1 MAVFYVVQSKTYKEE
16 RAGGYVWSPKV
27 ARNKAIIPGYA
38 TMSQVRKG
46 DTILNHCKGSI
57 VSIGIAN
64 TDCYDS
70 PKPVAFTTGVS
81 GGWSTDGY
89 MVDVDYLDVNPM
101 KIKDHSKWIAA
112 HHNAGGVFNVKGAVS
127 QGKYMNHLHDEY
139 AIYLLTE
146 LKKKQTDAKI
156 LGVLDDALKS
166 VIEDKES
173 EYDEFEK
180 DAINKLAEESASIA
194 KPTWS
199 GIREK
204 QATTTSSATGR
215 EKPLRN
221 PNRAAD
227 ALRKAD
233 FLCEYDPTDR
243 TFLRKN
249 GKPYTEPHHLIPIC
263 KYRDFPYSLDVLE
276 NMVSL
281 CSHCHNLLHYGKFE
295 DKIPILT
302 RLYNDRKTAL
312 EACGLTLTLDQ
323 LMSYYK

>member
-16 RAGGYVWSPKV
+16 RTGGYVWTPKV
-27 ARNKAIIPGYA
+27 ARNGARIPGYT
-38 TMSQVRKG
+38 TMTQIRKG
-46 DTILNHCKGSI
+46 DTILNHCNGSI
-57 VSIGIAN
+57 ISICIAA

-70 PKPVAFTTGVS
+70 PKPAAFTAGVS
-81 GGWSTDGY
+81 GGWHTDGY
-89 MVDVDYLDVNPM
+89 KVEVDYLDVNPI
-101 KIKDHSKWIAA
+101 KINDHSKWIAA
-112 HHNAGGVFNVKGAVS
+112 HHNAGGVFDVKGAAS
-127 QGKYMNHLHDEY
+127 QGKYMNHLHNEY

-156 LGVLDDALKS
+156 LGVLDDALNS

-173 EYDEFEK
+173 EYDDFEK
-180 DAINKLAEESASIA
+180 DAINKLVEKSASIA

-199 GIREK
+199 GVREK

-215 EKPLRN
+215 EKPARN
-221 PNRAAD
+221 PKRAAD
-227 ALRKAD
+227 ALLKAD
-233 FLCEYDPTDR
+233 FLCEYGPADR

-263 KYRDFPYSLDVLE
+263 KYREFSYSLDVLE

-302 RLYNDRKTAL
+302 NLYNDRKTAL
-312 EACGLTLTLDQ
+312 DACGLSLTLDQ
-323 LMSYYK
+323 LLSYYK

>member
-1 MAVFYVVQSKTYKEE
+1 MAVFYVVQSQTYKEE

-27 ARNKAIIPGYA
+27 AKNGASIPGYT
-38 TMSQVRKG
+38 TMSQIRKG
-46 DTILNHCKGSI
+46 DTILNHRNGDI
-57 VSIGIAN
+57 VSISIAT

-70 PKPVAFTTGVS
+70 PKPAAFATGVS

-89 MVDVDYLDVNPM
+89 KVDVVYLDVNPI
-101 KIKDHSKWIAA
+101 KINDHAKWISAN
-112 HHNAGGVFNVKGAVS
+112 HNLGGVFNVKGAVS

-139 AIYLLTE
+139 TIYLLTA
-146 LKKKQTDAKI
+146 LKKNQTDAKV
-156 LGVLDDALKS
+156 LGVIDDALNS

-173 EYDEFEK
+173 EYDDFEK
-180 DAINKLAEESASIA
+180 DTINDLIEHSVSMA

-199 GIREK
+199 SARKK

-215 EKPLRN
+215 EKPMRN
-221 PNRAAD
+221 PKRAAD
-227 ALRKAD
+227 ALLKAD
-233 FLCEYDPTDR
+233 FLCEYDPADR
-243 TFLRKN
+243 TFLRRN

-263 KYRDFPYSLDVLE
+263 KYREFPYSLDVLE

-302 RLYNDRKTAL
+302 KLYNERKTAL
-312 EACGLTLTLDQ
+312 DACGLTLTLEQ
-323 LMSYYK
+323 LLSYYK

>member
-27 ARNKAIIPGYA
+27 ARNGASIPGYT
-38 TMSQVRKG
+38 TMSQIRKG
-46 DTILNHCKGSI
+46 DTILNHCNGSI
-57 VSIGIAN
+57 ISVGIAA

-70 PKPVAFTTGVS
+70 SKPAAFTTGVS

-89 MVDVDYLDVNPM
+89 KVNVDYLDVNPI
-101 KIKDHSKWIAA
+101 KINDHSKWITT
-112 HHNAGGVFNVKGAVS
+112 HHKTGGVFNVNGAVS
-127 QGKYMNHLHDEY
+127 QGKYMNHLQDEY
-139 AIYLLTE
+139 AIYLLTA
-146 LKKKQTDAKI
+146 LKKKQTDAKV
-156 LGVLDDALKS
+156 LGVIDDALNS

-173 EYDEFEK
+173 EYNDFERE
-180 DAINKLAEESASIA
+180 AINELVEKSASIV

-199 GIREK
+199 GVREK
-204 QATTTSSATGR
+204 QDTTTSSATGR
-215 EKPLRN
+215 EKPVRN

-227 ALRKAD
+227 ALLKAD
-233 FLCEYDPTDR
+233 FLCEYEPADR

-263 KYRDFPYSLDVLE
+263 KYREFPYSLDVLE

-302 RLYNDRKTAL
+302 KIYNDRKPAL
-312 EACGLTLTLDQ
+312 DVCGLTITLDQ
-323 LMSYYK
+323 LLSYYK